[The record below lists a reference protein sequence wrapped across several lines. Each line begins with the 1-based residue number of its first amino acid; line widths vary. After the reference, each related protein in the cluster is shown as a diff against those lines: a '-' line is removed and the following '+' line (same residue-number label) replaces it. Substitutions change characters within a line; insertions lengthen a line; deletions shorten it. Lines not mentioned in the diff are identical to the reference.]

1 VVTPYAGRRDWP
13 ETRFDAR
20 RGSRTSAVRAW
31 IRQLVREDRQVA
43 LLVGLFSVWQLGA
56 ALWDLPC
63 MVGWENDGAAP
74 LDLFGGLALNL
85 APGSG
90 HRYPLF
96 HYLLLAVLCLPILL
110 AGVAS
115 APQLG
120 FDALRE
126 AMVSVPVLT
135 SIALVAK
142 LLSIAMGALTVLT
155 LARIARRLFG
165 TSAGFWCACFAITN
179 LSLSYYTRATNLDG
193 PYLMWGVLAADRLL
207 DVLERGQRTDYLALA
222 LCAALSIATKDQAYS
237 LYALSLP
244 LYLLLGGAALPAGRE
259 HWRRLSRAALWGALC
274 LAACGGALLNP
285 TGFVQRLR
293 LLSGPNSQDWRQY
306 DASLQGVSTNLRDLG
321 AALPEFFWPW
331 PALLLAALGVA
342 LALLRSSGE
351 QRLERRAARL
361 LPLALA
367 ISSLLTFTLVTARCE
382 HRFVLPLGAFA
393 ACYAGHA
400 AASLLHWGGAL
411 GGRWLPG
418 AAVCAVLALS
428 GAQTLALQLT
438 QWGDARHE
446 AERWLAALPAGSSV
460 ETYGLNVYLPRF
472 DRSPGAPYRV
482 QRVTPAR
489 GKRPPIPGIAE
500 LSDAY
505 GRVSLRAPDV
515 LVIPEGFVRR
525 FVPSERRAGRAYSN
539 ELVRYHADA
548 DAGAFFADA
557 RAGRLPGY
565 ELALEAR
572 PRLPRWATR
581 LGLAPVAIHGSTA
594 QRAWIL
600 VRTDARAHLH
610 AALQR
615 TANAQ
620 TFMLPVD

>member
-1 VVTPYAGRRDWP
+1 VVTPYAGQHGWP
-13 ETRFDAR
+13 EMLPDAR
-20 RGSRTSAVRAW
+20 RGSWLSTARAW
-31 IRQLVREDRQVA
+31 LVQLVREDRQVA
-43 LLVGLFSVWQLGA
+43 LLVALFSVWQLGA

-85 APGSG
+85 APGRG

-115 APQLG
+115 APKLG

-126 AMVSVPVLT
+126 AIVSVPMLT

-165 TSAGFWCACFAITN
+165 RSAGFWCACFAITN

-207 DVLERGQRTDYLALA
+207 DVLERGRPRDYLALA
-222 LCAALSIATKDQAYS
+222 MCAALSIATKDQAYA

-244 LYLLLGGAALPAGRE
+244 LYLVLGAAALPAGRE

-274 LAACGGALLNP
+274 LAAGGGALLNP
-285 TGFVQRLR
+285 SGFVQRLR
-293 LLSGPNSQDWRQY
+293 LLSGPNSQDWLQY
-306 DASLQGVSTNLRDLG
+306 EASLQGVSSNLRDLG
-321 AALPEFFWPW
+321 ASLPEFFWPW
-331 PALLLAALGVA
+331 PALLLAASGVA
-342 LALLRSSGE
+342 LAAARASGTE
-351 QRLERRAARL
+351 RLDRRAARL
-361 LPLALA
+361 LPLSLAL
-367 ISSLLTFTLVTARCE
+367 SSLLTFTLVTARCE
-382 HRFVLPLGAFA
+382 HRFALPLGAFA

-400 AASLLHWGGAL
+400 AAALVRWGGAL

-418 AAVCAVLALS
+418 AGVCAVLALS

-438 QWGDARHE
+438 QWGDARRE
-446 AERWLAALPAGSSV
+446 TERWLADLPAGSNV

-472 DRSPGAPYRV
+472 DRSAAAPYRV
-482 QRVTPAR
+482 QRVTAER
-489 GKRPPIPGIAE
+489 GKRPAIPGISE
-500 LSDAY
+500 LSDTY
-505 GRVSLRAPDV
+505 GRVSVRAPDV

-525 FVPSERRAGRAYSN
+525 FVPSERVAGRASSN
-539 ELVRYHADA
+539 ELARYQADP
-548 DAGAFFADA
+548 DARAFFAAA

-565 ELALEAR
+565 ELALAAR

-594 QRAWIL
+594 QRVWIL
-600 VRTDARAHLH
+600 VRRPG
-610 AALQR
+610 R
-615 TANAQ
+615 
-620 TFMLPVD
+620 VGG